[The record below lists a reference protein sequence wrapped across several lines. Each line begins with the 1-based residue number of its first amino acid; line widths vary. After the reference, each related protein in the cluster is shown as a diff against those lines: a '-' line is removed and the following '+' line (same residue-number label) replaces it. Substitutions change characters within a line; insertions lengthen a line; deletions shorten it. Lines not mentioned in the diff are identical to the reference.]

1 MYDPF
6 AELQMSILVP
16 NIAYEPFFHPSSFF
30 LMSPEGVGVRGL
42 LPHLNMYWWISP
54 KRLAWCLHQRSFTS
68 ERIFFDSAQSLVY
81 YSLPSSKQIISGQ
94 ACDLSLSVWI
104 VPLPAFSLTEIF
116 SKIYSGTTKI
126 KNLDANIDSLKVK
139 LTDDDLK
146 EISSEIREEDV
157 AGARQ
162 NTSFRPTNWNYAD
175 TPRK

>member
-1 MYDPF
+1 
-6 AELQMSILVP
+6 
-16 NIAYEPFFHPSSFF
+16 
-30 LMSPEGVGVRGL
+30 
-42 LPHLNMYWWISP
+42 
-54 KRLAWCLHQRSFTS
+54 
-68 ERIFFDSAQSLVY
+68 
-81 YSLPSSKQIISGQ
+81 
-94 ACDLSLSVWI
+94 
-104 VPLPAFSLTEIF
+104 LTEIF

>member
-1 MYDPF
+1 MYDSF
-6 AELQMSILVP
+6 AELQNVNIGSKHDICAIL
-16 NIAYEPFFHPSSFF
+16 EPF
-30 LMSPEGVGVRGL
+30 
-42 LPHLNMYWWISP
+42 
-54 KRLAWCLHQRSFTS
+54 
-68 ERIFFDSAQSLVY
+68 LVY

-94 ACDLSLSVWI
+94 AYDQSVWI

-139 LTDDDLK
+139 LTDEDLK
-146 EISSEIREEDV
+146 EINSEIREEDV

-162 NTSFRPTNWNYAD
+162 NTSFGPTNWNYAD